1 MREGL
6 LELAVQNSFLGMIA
20 FILVVGFFVFWV
32 WTLVDMFTSRKLKK
46 TEKGV
51 WFLLFFVLSIFTPF
65 VWLFVRK

>member
-6 LELAVQNSFLGMIA
+6 LELATQGGLWGLMASA
-20 FILVVGFFVFWV
+20 LVVGFFVFWV
-32 WTLVDMFTSRKLKK
+32 WALVDMSKSRKLKK
-46 TEKGV
+46 TEKGI